1 MQTPQKMQ
9 KKLAKAIGLAVPLY
23 FKREDL
29 HPLGSHKGRSMPIM
43 INEYRRGGWKNF
55 CISSSGNA
63 ALAAARYIKNINREL
78 RNKISLQIFV
88 GENID
93 DKKFKILRRLA
104 ADKNIGL
111 TQVENPKQAA
121 FQTDTRNEAKNLR
134 QSTDDMALKG
144 YVSLANEL
152 AKIKNLSAVF
162 IPTSSGT
169 AAQGLYEAF
178 KKLKINPE
186 IHIVQTVA
194 CHPIAKAVMVETVS
208 SPLSAPTSIASAIVD
223 KIAHRKTEVAEAVK
237 KSQGAGWV
245 PDDEEIK
252 SAMKLVKINSGI
264 SISSSSAL
272 SVAGLIEAINNNWI
286 FNGPVVCLITGA

>member
-1 MQTPQKMQ
+1 MQTPQKIQ

-29 HPLGSHKGRSMPIM
+29 HPLGSHKGRSIPIM
-43 INEYRRGGWKNF
+43 INEYRRSGWKNF

-63 ALAAARYIKNINREL
+63 ALAAAMHVKKINQKL
-78 RNKISLQIFV
+78 KQKIGLQIFV
-88 GENID
+88 GKNID
-93 DKKFKILRRLA
+93 DEKLTILRRFA
-104 ADKNIGL
+104 NDNNILL
-111 TQVENPKQAA
+111 TQTDNPKQQA
-121 FQTDTRNEAKNLR
+121 FQLDANNEAKNLR
-134 QSTDDMALKG
+134 QSTDDIALTG

-169 AAQGLYEAF
+169 AAQGLYEGF
-178 KKLKINPE
+178 KKMKVNLE

-194 CHPIAKAVMVETVS
+194 CHPIAGAVMLEAVT
-208 SPLSAPTSIASAIVD
+208 SPLSAAKSIASAVVD
-223 KIAHRKTEVAEAVK
+223 KVAHRKSEVAEAVK

-252 SAMKLVKINSGI
+252 SAIKLVKINSGI
-264 SISSSSAL
+264 SISANSAL
-272 SVAGLIEAINNNWI
+272 SVAGLIQAVKHNWI
-286 FNGPVVCLITGA
+286 FNGPVACLITGA